1 MSYSKLDQGNEQ
13 PTNDEGQFMEV
24 RSVNS
29 KNQPQWKQNNKDT
42 DYKYGPYYIHGSK
55 SQH

>member
-1 MSYSKLDQGNEQ
+1 MSYSKLDQGNED
-13 PTNDEGQFMEV
+13 PTNDEGQFMEI

-29 KNQPQWKQNNKDT
+29 KNQPQGKHNNEDT
-42 DYKYGPYYIHGSK
+42 DYKYGPYYIQGSK

>member
-1 MSYSKLDQGNEQ
+1 MCYSKLDQRNEH

-29 KNQPQWKQNNKDT
+29 KNQPQGKQNNQDT